1 MKKKGNCITT
11 VPMMAA
17 AVASALA
24 CGQTADQ
31 IEQWRCFLSA
41 VISNLTLILVHC
53 DLTPEEVEQEI
64 VDIDDLQDLDDQEDC
79 EC

>member
-1 MKKKGNCITT
+1 MEKKGRQCITT

-17 AVASALA
+17 AMASALA
-24 CGQTADQ
+24 CGQTQEQ

-53 DLTPEEVEQEI
+53 DLEPELEELEKVLTDE
-64 VDIDDLQDLDDQEDC
+64 EDG
-79 EC
+79 ERKSG